1 MAHQAGFWD
10 VGERLKAISAKALA
24 RREFERVYAED
35 PEFADVAQRLGCSST
50 DSQSRRIMQRI
61 RRG

>member
-35 PEFADVAQRLGCSST
+35 PEFADVAQRLGVGE
-50 DSQSRRIMQRI
+50 
-61 RRG
+61 RGLSEGLI